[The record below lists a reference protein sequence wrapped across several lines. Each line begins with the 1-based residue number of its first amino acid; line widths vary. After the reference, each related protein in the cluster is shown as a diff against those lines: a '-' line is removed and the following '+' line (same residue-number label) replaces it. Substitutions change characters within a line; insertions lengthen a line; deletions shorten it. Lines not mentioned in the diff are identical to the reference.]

1 MKAFA
6 IPYFIL
12 LLLILPAY
20 AKGQSFEVASIKPA
34 PPPEQTI
41 MMGIGCRGGPGTND
55 PGRWTCMN
63 LNLPILV
70 RNAFD
75 LKPYQLKEMSGRYD
89 ERFMVTATIP
99 EGTTKEQFR
108 QMRQNLLIERFGL
121 KFHREKE
128 ERQGYELI
136 TAKNGPKFKESKTDP
151 PKDSADKGQA
161 PPAPFKITY
170 DKDGFPVIPPGVS
183 QVVVGTGHARGQWIG
198 ITIEKLTDFLSSQ
211 IFKPVADGTRLKG
224 IYNISL
230 RWAPDLIDGVVGS
243 PPSLSTLPAQSASSG
258 PNLFDALQDQL
269 GLKLQPKKVAID
281 ILVVDHIE
289 KKPTEN

>member
-12 LLLILPAY
+12 LLLISSAY

-55 PGRWTCMN
+55 PGRWTCVN

-75 LKPYQLKEMSGRYD
+75 LKSYQLKEMSGGYN

-99 EGTTKEQFR
+99 EGATKEQFR
-108 QMRQNLLIERFGL
+108 QMKQNLLIERFGL

-128 ERQGYELI
+128 GRKGYELV
-136 TAKNGPKFKESKTDP
+136 TAMNGPKFKESKPEP
-151 PKDSADKGQA
+151 PKDSADKEQA
-161 PPAPFKITY
+161 SPAPFKITY
-170 DKDGFPVIPPGVS
+170 DKDGFPVISPGMS

-198 ITIEKLTDFLSSQ
+198 TTIEKLTEFLSGQ
-211 IFKPVADGTRLKG
+211 IFKPVTNGTGLKG
-224 IYNISL
+224 KYDISL
-230 RWAPDLIDGVVGS
+230 KWVPELTGGVVGS
-243 PPSLSTLPAQSASSG
+243 SPSLSPLPAQSEASG
-258 PNLFDALQDQL
+258 PSLFEALQDQL

-281 ILVVDHIE
+281 ILVVDHME
-289 KKPTEN
+289 KRPTEN